1 MPSLMRRML
10 LWPLLFAANCTFP
23 PQRYSATPHERAAAH
38 YDATADTIAWQ
49 CWKARR
55 GQVAVTDPNPCRNA
69 EDSRLLEA
77 NRAAADE
84 QRAQAADVRAMGKY
98 PPLVRPEWLPEPF
111 GG

>member
-1 MPSLMRRML
+1 ML
-10 LWPLLFAANCTFP
+10 VGPLLLAASCTVP
-23 PQRYSATPHERAAAH
+23 PQRYSAAPHERAAAH

-55 GQVAVTDPNPCRNA
+55 GEVAVTDPNPCRNG

-84 QRAQAADVRAMGKY
+84 QRAEAADVRAMGSHR
-98 PPLVRPEWLPEPF
+98 PLVRPEWLPRSL

>member
-1 MPSLMRRML
+1 ML
-10 LWPLLFAANCTFP
+10 VGPLLLAASCTVP
-23 PQRYSATPHERAAAH
+23 PQRYSATPHDRAAAH

-49 CWKARR
+49 CWKARSS
-55 GQVAVTDPNPCRNA
+55 QVAVTDPNPCRNA

-84 QRAQAADVRAMGKY
+84 QRAEAADVRAMGKDR
-98 PPLVRPEWLPEPF
+98 PLVRPEWLPRSL